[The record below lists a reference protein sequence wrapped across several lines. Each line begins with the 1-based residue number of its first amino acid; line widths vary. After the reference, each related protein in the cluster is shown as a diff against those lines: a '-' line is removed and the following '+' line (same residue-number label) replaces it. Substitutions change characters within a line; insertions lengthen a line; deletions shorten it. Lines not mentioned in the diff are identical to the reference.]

1 MEEAK
6 RRSSG
11 GASAAAASEGP
22 ASAGVRIINEYGRE
36 HFGGCMDCSWTEAK
50 GRILH
55 STRSYQ
61 PGDVVL
67 VESPL
72 HIVQEQEDN
81 AAFKKLRELC
91 KQHPKSFD
99 YEPLWYWCALQ
110 SLTAEE
116 LKGCIVEG
124 VKGTS
129 AETMR
134 NLLLLHHEEVT
145 QPTAAAKMLVKHICP
160 NANGTT
166 LERLIQIWVLNCFE
180 YSEEPQ
186 GFSTYFFSSFMSH
199 SCYPNAVWHYDGADH
214 VLRARRPIA
223 VGDEVCISYL
233 PEDGLL
239 NAAPARRWELHETKR
254 FWCTCERCA
263 EGATDFSRGVRCP
276 SCSVTVFAKTPVSGP
291 AESESLL
298 ASEFEGATCQN
309 CGYVV
314 TKAVSEA
321 LHKKEEELRKK
332 VEALKKS
339 NSRSLTPK
347 AAQDLEALIE
357 SSFPQH
363 VFADHA
369 WEQLADFHCT
379 CRRKADQHRLL
390 ALRCEFYRSAY
401 DGLSGAHA
409 WTLEALGD
417 AMSGAGEAAPKSGE
431 GKARQD
437 IDRALELYDEA
448 MVILTKMFGAEH
460 EYVTQVEEKR
470 AALSKGR

>member
-1 MEEAK
+1 M
-6 RRSSG
+6 S
-11 GASAAAASEGP
+11 
-22 ASAGVRIINEYGRE
+22 
-36 HFGGCMDCSWTEAK
+36 CTWTETK

-55 STRSYQ
+55 ATRTYQ

-72 HIVQEQEDN
+72 HIVQEQDDN

-91 KQHPKSFD
+91 KLNPKSFD

-110 SLTAEE
+110 SLTPEQV
-116 LKGCIVEG
+116 KGSIVEG

-129 AETMR
+129 PTTMR
-134 NLLLLHHEEVT
+134 NLLLLHHEDVT
-145 QPTAAAKMLVKHICP
+145 QPTAAAKMLVKQICP
-160 NANGTT
+160 NADAIT

-214 VLRARRPIA
+214 VLRARRAIA

-239 NAAPARRWELHETKR
+239 NAAPTRRWELHETKR

-263 EGATDFSRGVRCP
+263 EGVTDFSRGLRCP
-276 SCSVTVFAKTPVSGP
+276 SCPAGVVFANTPVGGP
-291 AESESLL
+291 AETESLL
-298 ASEFEGATCQN
+298 ASELEGCK
-309 CGYVV
+309 CGSCGQEIS
-314 TKAVSEA
+314 KAASEKLA
-321 LHKKEEELRKK
+321 KKEEELRKK
-332 VEALKKS
+332 VEVLKKS
-339 NSRSLTPK
+339 SARSQTLK
-347 AAQDLEALIE
+347 NAQDVEALIE
-357 SSFPQH
+357 ATFPQH

-369 WEQLADFHCT
+369 WEQLADFHAAA
-379 CRRKADQHRLL
+379 RRRADQHRLL
-390 ALRCEFYRSAY
+390 AMRCQFYRSAY

-409 WTLEALGD
+409 WTLEALAD
-417 AMSGAGEAAPKSGE
+417 ALSGAGEPKPKAGAAKNG
-431 GKARQD
+431 QD
-437 IDRALELYDEA
+437 IDRALELYTEA
-448 MVILTKMFGAEH
+448 VGILMKMFGSEH